1 MVLQTVDVAGFW
13 RFGICDAVSI
23 FLPAVSRLF
32 PIFPVY
38 VALFF
43 WFISS
48 RISLRKV
55 PAVWLFGGPESVAL
69 FGRYVHEAMV
79 GDEK

>member
-1 MVLQTVDVAGFW
+1 MVLQTVDVAGFC

-48 RISLRKV
+48 RISSFV
-55 PAVWLFGGPESVAL
+55 PVLTALLQWGNGIVATR
-69 FGRYVHEAMV
+69 GERC
-79 GDEK
+79 

>member
-32 PIFPVY
+32 PIFPIY
-38 VALFF
+38 VAFCL

-48 RISLRKV
+48 RISLALGDGV
-55 PAVWLFGGPESVAL
+55 EVVFHVFG
-69 FGRYVHEAMV
+69 V
-79 GDEK
+79 GNFEEVETAA

>member
-1 MVLQTVDVAGFW
+1 MLQTVDVAGFW

-48 RISLRKV
+48 RIILGS
-55 PAVWLFGGPESVAL
+55 PAASASERPRPPLDDVVVW
-69 FGRYVHEAMV
+69 HE
-79 GDEK
+79 

>member
-32 PIFPVY
+32 PIFPIY
-38 VALFF
+38 VAFF
-43 WFISS
+43 VWFISS
-48 RISLRKV
+48 RINRECSWEGYTLR
-55 PAVWLFGGPESVAL
+55 
-69 FGRYVHEAMV
+69 
-79 GDEK
+79 